1 MAFIS
6 RNEKKSLEVELKTIK
21 TMIENQTLDEYQS
34 KKEKSNPYDF
44 KTFLTQAENYLTK
57 NKEFD
62 QDILSKN
69 TKEDLIDMIEFGIWW
84 SRQPEAEIPDDHIR
98 KQIQISSYRAWK
110 EHSEK
115 TQKEFR
121 EKWLDDENEN
131 V

>member
-1 MAFIS
+1 LAFIS

-62 QDILSKN
+62 
-69 TKEDLIDMIEFGIWW
+69 
-84 SRQPEAEIPDDHIR
+84 
-98 KQIQISSYRAWK
+98 
-110 EHSEK
+110 
-115 TQKEFR
+115 
-121 EKWLDDENEN
+121 
-131 V
+131 